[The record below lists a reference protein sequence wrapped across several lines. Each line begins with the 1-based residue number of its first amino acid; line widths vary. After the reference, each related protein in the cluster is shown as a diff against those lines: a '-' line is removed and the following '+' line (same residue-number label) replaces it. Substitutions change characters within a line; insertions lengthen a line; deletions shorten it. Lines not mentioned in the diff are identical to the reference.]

1 MPFIYNILFVNGC
14 CSYPTVYMHQLLY
27 SCLKSGTV
35 YVRWILN
42 RSQCQKLAGSS
53 RCAFCRRYL
62 RLLYMIFWLTRVF
75 PLEDWLVHGVT
86 GIDSLFTFVLVGCGT
101 QTRHRAIRV
110 AAGKYTAAKQIR
122 RVSSSG
128 DGLLFFSF
136 LNYNHILLLLAA
148 GAFSAL
154 TLLVGR
160 QEGHPACKN
169 TERWVLAW
177 LSVRSEVQTCIMA
190 QLMPL
195 PLAVS
200 CFSKIQIGFTFLVPV
215 HPGSP
220 GSSNTRCH
228 IRQRVDNLQFLTNI
242 SNF

>member
-160 QEGHPACKN
+160 QEGHPACKKLSG
-169 TERWVLAW
+169 WMLAW
-177 LSVRSEVQTCIMA
+177 LSVWSEVQTCICPSWCHCHS
-190 QLMPL
+190 LSL
-195 PLAVS
+195 SSVKS
-200 CFSKIQIGFTFLVPV
+200 RFGFTFLVPA

-220 GSSNTRCH
+220 G
-228 IRQRVDNLQFLTNI
+228 QRAIKRVCVCVCTVTVPVPVL
-242 SNF
+242 